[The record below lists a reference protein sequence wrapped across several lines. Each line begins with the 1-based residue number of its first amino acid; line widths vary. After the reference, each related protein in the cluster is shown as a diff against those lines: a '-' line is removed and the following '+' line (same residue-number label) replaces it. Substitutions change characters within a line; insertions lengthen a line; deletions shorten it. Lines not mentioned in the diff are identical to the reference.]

1 MPTEKECFVSGKT
14 LAIAFLSLAFAAPA
28 QAGDTAN
35 LSVLGFSKDGKVFAF
50 EEYGIQDGS
59 GFPYSNRFYVD
70 IAKDDF
76 VAGTPIRVLFEDEIK
91 PLYAVRA
98 QAGEKGNVILSN
110 QELAE
115 NPGFLAGF
123 NAVTEVSADP
133 HHMVVNPRP
142 VFPPIDANM
151 EFRLEEFPLKGP
163 NFCDGGIGPTKGY
176 RLIGI
181 HTKDGGKTEMLHED
195 TSIPQSRGCA
205 TGYRIGGVQTF
216 FTPDD
221 KMAYAVLITVIR
233 QGFEGPDHRWIANT
247 GYWAGE

>member
-1 MPTEKECFVSGKT
+1 MKNVGSAMFISAVL
-14 LAIAFLSLAFAAPA
+14 LASVVPGL
-28 QAGDTAN
+28 AGDTAD
-35 LSVLGFSKDGKVFAF
+35 LSVLGFSADGKVFAF

-59 GFPYSNRFYVD
+59 GFPYSNRFYVN
-70 IAKDDF
+70 IAEDDF
-76 VAGTPIRVLFEDEIK
+76 VAGTPIRVLFEDETK

-98 QAGEKGNVILSN
+98 QAGEKGNAILSN
-110 QELAE
+110 QELGE

-133 HHMVVNPRP
+133 YHIVVNPRP

-151 EFRLEEFPLKGP
+151 EFRLEEFSLKGP
-163 NFCDGGIGPTKGY
+163 DFCDGVAGPTKGY

-181 HTKDGGKTEMLHED
+181 DAKDSGKTQVLHED

-205 TGYRIGGVQTF
+205 NGYRIGGVQTF
-216 FTPDD
+216 FTPDS
-221 KMAYAVLITVIR
+221 KMAYAVLITVVR